1 MSKVGLLA
9 NNSEDDSVD
18 KSGTEL
24 VPVLILW
31 LITLRLSYCTLEINS
46 QAG

>member
-24 VPVLILW
+24 VPK
-31 LITLRLSYCTLEINS
+31 S
-46 QAG
+46 GG